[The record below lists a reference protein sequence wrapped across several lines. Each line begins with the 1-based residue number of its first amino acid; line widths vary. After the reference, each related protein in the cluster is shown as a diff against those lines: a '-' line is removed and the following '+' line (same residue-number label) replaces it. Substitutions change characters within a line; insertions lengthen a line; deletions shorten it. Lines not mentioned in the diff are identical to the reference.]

1 MIRVL
6 LVDDHAVVRT
16 GFRLLLQAHA
26 EIAVVGEADS
36 GESAYQR
43 YLELTPDVVVMDL
56 AMPGMGGLEALRRIR
71 AHHPQARILT
81 LSAHDDPVHARR
93 ALREGARGFL
103 SKRSAPEALLEAI
116 TTVAAGQR
124 YLDLTL
130 AQKLALAE
138 VEHGGKS
145 GVEQLSEREFE
156 VFVRLAGGAGVQ
168 RIAEDLKLSASTVGT
183 HLYNI
188 KQKLGVSN
196 QSELTLIAIRLFE
209 RLRPRAA
216 HAGFHCARSRS
227 PRRQVQG
234 RRSRGRPLHA
244 SHERFHGEGKTQM

>member
-16 GFRLLLQAHA
+16 GFRLLLQAHR
-26 EIAVVGEADS
+26 EITVVGEADS
-36 GESAYQR
+36 GEAACQR

-56 AMPGMGGLEALRRIR
+56 GMPGMGGLEALKRIR
-71 AHHPQARILT
+71 ARDAHARVLT
-81 LSAHDDPVHARR
+81 LSAHDDPLHARR

-103 SKRSAPEALLEAI
+103 SKRSAPETLLEAI

-124 YLDLTL
+124 YLDVAL
-130 AQKLALAE
+130 AQKLALDE
-138 VEHGGKS
+138 LESGGKS
-145 GVEQLSEREFE
+145 AVERLSEREFE
-156 VFVRLAGGAGVQ
+156 VFVRLAAGATVQ

-196 QSELTLIAIRLFE
+196 QAELTLIAIR
-209 RLRPRAA
+209 
-216 HAGFHCARSRS
+216 
-227 PRRQVQG
+227 
-234 RRSRGRPLHA
+234 
-244 SHERFHGEGKTQM
+244 HGLIEA